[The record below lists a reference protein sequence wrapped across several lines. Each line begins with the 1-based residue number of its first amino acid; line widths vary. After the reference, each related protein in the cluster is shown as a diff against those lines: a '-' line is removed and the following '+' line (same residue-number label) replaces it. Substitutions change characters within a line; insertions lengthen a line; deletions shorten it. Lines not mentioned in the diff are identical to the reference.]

1 MPLKRLSLS
10 AAISA
15 ISIIQSIY
23 WCGNSTFNGEKVR
36 LYQVP
41 DLDTV
46 VVCCGGGGLLAGVAT
61 AVKLLKPE
69 ARVIGVE
76 PETACTMHRSL
87 AQGKPASMPEAK

>member
-1 MPLKRLSLS
+1 M
-10 AAISA
+10 A
-15 ISIIQSIY
+15 
-23 WCGNSTFNGEKVR
+23 TFNGMQ

-87 AQGKPASMPEAK
+87 AQGKPANMPEAK

>member
-1 MPLKRLSLS
+1 M
-10 AAISA
+10 
-15 ISIIQSIY
+15 
-23 WCGNSTFNGEKVR
+23 R

-61 AVKLLKPE
+61 AVKILKPE

-87 AQGKPASMPEAK
+87 AQGKPANMPEAK